1 MAEID
6 STLLNQYFTYKDG
19 ELYWKQIDGHANGV
33 KIGDLAGHIH
43 KRPNKCAYKRLSLFK
58 KRYFAH
64 QLVFMM
70 FYGYIPKQ
78 IDHVDGNGL
87 NNKINNLREAT
98 SQQNQFNKGLGANN
112 KCGYKNV
119 YWRADNKKWSVQLRI
134 NGKLI
139 TFGSFNDLELAD
151 LVATE
156 ARNKYHKEFAR
167 HN

>member
-19 ELYWKQIDGHANGV
+19 ELYWKQVEGYSNKV

-43 KRPNKCAYKRLSLFK
+43 KRPNKKPYRRITLFK

-70 FYGYIPKQ
+70 FHGYIPNE
-78 IDHVDGNGL
+78 IDHDDGNGL
-87 NNKINNLREAT
+87 NNRINNLREAT
-98 SQQNQFNKGLGANN
+98 SQQNSFNKGLRTDN

-119 YWRADNKKWSVQLRI
+119 CWRKDSNKWSVQLRI
-134 NGKLI
+134 NGRLI
-139 TFGSFNDLELAD
+139 SFGCFDDLELAD
-151 LVATE
+151 LVAQE
-156 ARNKYHKEFAR
+156 ARDLYHKEWAR
-167 HN
+167 HK